1 MLNVTLLTSVAKSAL
16 VGAVATKLVDTLISS
31 KINNKIE
38 QNKWLRN
45 TKLELFS
52 KLTEDILSTDISN
65 IETQLREIKKTS
77 AKIILLINDRK
88 LSDKIENYTI
98 NPDGSIDVDG
108 NVSIENGR
116 LEKLP
121 LKFNKV
127 SGDFYCSYN
136 KLKTLEHSPL
146 IIGGHFYCMNNPLES
161 LEGLNINI
169 NRLKCDNKDKLI
181 RKTKLIQIQ
190 NL

>member
-1 MLNVTLLTSVAKSAL
+1 MLNITVLTSVAKSAL

-88 LSDKIENYTI
+88 LSDKIENYTNALI
-98 NPDGSIDVDG
+98 RFSENER
-108 NVSIENGR
+108 IEKNA
-116 LEKLP
+116 L
-121 LKFNKV
+121 
-127 SGDFYCSYN
+127 
-136 KLKTLEHSPL
+136 
-146 IIGGHFYCMNNPLES
+146 S
-161 LEGLNINI
+161 LV
-169 NRLKCDNKDKLI
+169 NKDMISFLSRNIKLNTI
-181 RKTKLIQIQ
+181 
-190 NL
+190 

>member
-88 LSDKIENYTI
+88 LSDKIENYTNALI
-98 NPDGSIDVDG
+98 KFS
-108 NVSIENGR
+108 ENER
-116 LEKLP
+116 MEKNAL
-121 LKFNKV
+121 
-127 SGDFYCSYN
+127 
-136 KLKTLEHSPL
+136 
-146 IIGGHFYCMNNPLES
+146 S
-161 LEGLNINI
+161 LV
-169 NRLKCDNKDKLI
+169 NKDMISFLSRNIKL
-181 RKTKLIQIQ
+181 
-190 NL
+190 